1 MTYQSDQADGI
12 HRKDNAARSVKM
24 EQRIQ
29 RVLISVTDKKGII
42 DFAKKLETFGVEIL
56 STGGTAAQL
65 KDQGITVTDVSDYTG
80 FPEMMDGRLK
90 TLHPKVHG
98 GILALR
104 DKDEHMKALDAHGI
118 GLIDMVVI
126 NLYPFEDTVARE
138 GCTLEEAVENIDI
151 GGPTMLRAA
160 AKNHR
165 FVTVVTDPGDYEAV
179 IDEMK
184 RTGGAISEET
194 NFALAVKT
202 FQLTARYDGAISN
215 YLGTLLPGGTKNF
228 PATFTMQFVKAQELR
243 YGENPHQKAA
253 FYRERG
259 VSIPSISTA
268 RQIQGKELSYNNIMD
283 SDAAWLMASDF
294 NLPVAVIMKHA
305 NPCGSATSDSSLV
318 NAYLK
323 ALETDPVSAFG
334 GIVAFNRPVD
344 KRTAEELA
352 NIFLEVVIAPGFDD
366 DALQIL
372 ETKKNLRLL
381 EIPIP
386 LRQGAPIDYDYRR
399 VAGGLLI
406 QERDRTD
413 EDIRKADVVTTRAPS
428 DNEYQALAFAWHVV
442 KHVKSNAIVL
452 ATKDQ
457 LVGVGAGQMSR
468 VDSVSIATMKANLP
482 THGTV
487 LASDAFFPFR
497 DGVDM
502 AAEAG
507 VTAIIQPGG
516 SIRDDEA
523 IKAANEH
530 GIAMIFTG
538 KRHFRH

>member
-1 MTYQSDQADGI
+1 
-12 HRKDNAARSVKM
+12 M
-24 EQRIQ
+24 ENDIK
-29 RVLISVTDKKGII
+29 RVLISVTDKKGIV
-42 DFAKKLETFGVEIL
+42 DFAKELQTFGVEIL

-65 KDQGITVTDVSDYTG
+65 RESGISVTDVSDYTG

-98 GILALR
+98 GLLALR
-104 DKDEHMKALDAHGI
+104 DNDEHMKALSEQGI

-126 NLYPFEDTVARE
+126 NLYRFEDTVARE
-138 GCTLEEAVENIDI
+138 GCTLEEAIENIDI

-165 FVTVVTDPGDYEAV
+165 FVSVVTDPEDYPAI
-179 IDEMK
+179 IDEMRK
-184 RTGGAISEET
+184 TGGKISEAT
-194 NFALAVKT
+194 NFVLATKT
-202 FQLTARYDGAISN
+202 FQLTARYDAAISN
-215 YLGTLLPGGTKNF
+215 YLGTILPEGKKDF
-228 PATFTMQFVKAQELR
+228 PDTFTMQFVKAQDLR

-253 FYRERG
+253 FYKERG
-259 VSIPSISTA
+259 TSIPSVSTA
-268 RQIQGKELSYNNIMD
+268 RQLQGKELSYNNIMD

-294 NLPVAVIMKHA
+294 DLPTAIIMKHS
-305 NPCGSATSDSSLV
+305 NPCGSATSDTTLLD
-318 NAYLK
+318 AYRK

-334 GIVAFNRPVD
+334 GIVAFNRRLD
-344 KRTAEELA
+344 KETAEELA
-352 NIFLEVVIAPGFDD
+352 KIFLEVVIAPGFDD
-366 DALQIL
+366 EALKVL

-381 EIPIP
+381 KIP
-386 LRQGAPIDYDYRR
+386 LREGTTTDYDYRR

-406 QERDRTD
+406 QDRDKIE
-413 EDIRKADVVTTRAPS
+413 EDIRNADVVTKRVPTEE
-428 DNEYQALAFAWHVV
+428 EYQALAFAWHVV

-452 ATKDQ
+452 TTKDQ

-468 VDSVSIATMKANLP
+468 VDSVKIATMKSNLP
-482 THGTV
+482 TKGTV

-516 SIRDDEA
+516 SIRDEEA
-523 IKAANEH
+523 IQAANEH